1 VSITNNLQ
9 GVKRLFL
16 DTAPVI
22 YFVEQHPEYFHLS
35 LEVFKQLQ
43 NTSLIGVVSPIT
55 LAECLVQ
62 PYRLKQTELQQEF
75 IELMTEND
83 NIEFVGLIN
92 ETIAI
97 EAAQIRARYNLQLPD
112 ALQIAVALNAECEA
126 FLTNDLTF
134 KRITELRVVVLND
147 FNNTV

>member
-1 VSITNNLQ
+1 MSITNNLQ

-22 YFVEQHPEYFHLS
+22 YFVEQHPEYFNLS
-35 LEVFKQLQ
+35 VEVFEQLQ
-43 NTSLIGVVSPIT
+43 NTSLIGVVSSIT

-83 NIEFVGLIN
+83 NIEFVGFIN

-97 EAAQIRARYNLQLPD
+97 EAAQIRSRYNLQLPD
-112 ALQIAVALNAECEA
+112 ALQIAVALNAKCEA

-134 KRITELRVVVLND
+134 KRITELRVLVLND
-147 FNNTV
+147 FNNVV

>member
-1 VSITNNLQ
+1 MSITNNLQ
-9 GVKRLFL
+9 GVRRLFL

-22 YFVEQHPEYFHLS
+22 YFVEQHPKYFHLS
-35 LEVFKQLQ
+35 LEVFKQIQ
-43 NTSLIGVVSPIT
+43 NTPLIGVVSPIT

-83 NIEFVGLIN
+83 NIEFVGFIN

-134 KRITELRVVVLND
+134 KRITELRVLVLND
-147 FNNTV
+147 FNNAV

>member
-1 VSITNNLQ
+1 MSITNNLQ

-35 LEVFKQLQ
+35 LEVFEQLQ

-83 NIEFVGLIN
+83 NIEFVGFIN

-97 EAAQIRARYNLQLPD
+97 EAAQIRSRYNLQLPD
-112 ALQIAVALNAECEA
+112 ALQIAVALNAKCEA

-134 KRITELRVVVLND
+134 KRITELRVLVLND
-147 FNNTV
+147 FNNVV

>member
-1 VSITNNLQ
+1 MSITNNLQ

-35 LEVFKQLQ
+35 LEVFEQLQ

-62 PYRLKQTELQQEF
+62 PYRLKQTELQQAF

-83 NIEFVGLIN
+83 NIEFVGFIN

-97 EAAQIRARYNLQLPD
+97 EAAQIRSRYNLQLPD

-126 FLTNDLTF
+126 FLTNDITF
-134 KRITELRVVVLND
+134 KRITELRVLVLND
-147 FNNTV
+147 FNNAV